1 MSNHS
6 NQESRRYGIRI
17 RLSEGNPMRLSH
29 LLGENWETIKWFD
42 NEAERDRVFE
52 EMRRRIP
59 YYRRGDEPAQVLSKI
74 AD

>member
-1 MSNHS
+1 
-6 NQESRRYGIRI
+6 
-17 RLSEGNPMRLSH
+17 MRLSH